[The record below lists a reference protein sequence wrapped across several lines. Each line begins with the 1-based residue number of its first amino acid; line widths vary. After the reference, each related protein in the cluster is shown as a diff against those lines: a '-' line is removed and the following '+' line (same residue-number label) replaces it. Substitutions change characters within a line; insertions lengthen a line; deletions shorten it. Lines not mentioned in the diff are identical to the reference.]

1 MLSLMCEF
9 NHCVNVGLLCEY
21 SVFGSTNVYVH
32 SLGSEH
38 MLVQLSLCISHS
50 SHQVIQC
57 AQMPFNV
64 LFLIRE
70 DLGLAIE
77 TTHNYA

>member
-9 NHCVNVGLLCEY
+9 NHCVNVVLLCEY
-21 SVFGSTNVYVH
+21 SVFGSTNVH
-32 SLGSEH
+32 SEH
-38 MLVQLSLCISHS
+38 WCTLQCAYIACIYLYAEVFLHIRLC
-50 SHQVIQC
+50 QC

-70 DLGLAIE
+70 DLGLATE
-77 TTHNYA
+77 TT